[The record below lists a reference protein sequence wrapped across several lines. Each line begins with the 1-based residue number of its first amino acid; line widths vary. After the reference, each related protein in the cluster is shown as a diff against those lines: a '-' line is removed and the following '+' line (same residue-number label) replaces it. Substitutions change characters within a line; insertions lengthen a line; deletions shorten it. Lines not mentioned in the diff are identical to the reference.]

1 METSSASQRTAPA
14 AVATRAAR
22 SVLAVA
28 LVETAYLMLRL
39 AAIGVLAAPIA
50 LAVYLLVA

>member
-1 METSSASQRTAPA
+1 METSSATQRAAPRALAAPA
-14 AVATRAAR
+14 AR
-22 SVLAVA
+22 SLFSVA

-39 AAIGVLAAPIA
+39 AAIAVLAAPIA

>member
-1 METSSASQRTAPA
+1 METSSAAQRVVPR
-14 AVATRAAR
+14 AVAAQAAR
-22 SVLAVA
+22 SVLSVA

-39 AAIGVLAAPIA
+39 AAIAVLAAPVA